1 MAQGSETSSGT
12 LAVKNPIASKSL
24 GSQLLTLLRTL
35 LASPDR
41 NRILILC
48 VGIVLVVAGTAGT
61 QIRLNAWNQPFY
73 DALAQKSVSG
83 FVRQLFVFVA
93 IAGVL
98 LTLNVAQTWLN
109 QTLKVRLRAGL
120 TRDLF
125 GEWLKPKRAFRLAGA
140 GEIGENPDQRIHE
153 DARHLTELSTDLGI
167 GLLQSTLLLISFV
180 GVLWILSQGIALR
193 LNGASFSIPGYMVWC
208 ALAYAAVA
216 S

>member
-1 MAQGSETSSGT
+1 M
-12 LAVKNPIASKSL
+12 V
-24 GSQLLTLLRTL
+24 
-35 LASPDR
+35 
-41 NRILILC
+41 
-48 VGIVLVVAGTAGT
+48 
-61 QIRLNAWNQPFY
+61 
-73 DALAQKSVSG
+73 
-83 FVRQLFVFVA
+83 FVF

-98 LTLNVAQTWLN
+98 LTLNVAQVWLN

-180 GVLWILSQGIALR
+180 GVLWILSPGHRPQDRRHADLDPR
-193 LNGASFSIPGYMVWC
+193 LHGAGAPCSTPPPPLG
-208 ALAYAAVA
+208 
-216 S
+216 